1 MLLRTVSDDSVRSSG
16 SLKMGNV
23 TRDDSLK
30 EEENENEP
38 EASTEKDDKI
48 PEDKV
53 LTAALD
59 RADKYEDDPTVEYYD
74 IFISYRRSRVGEA
87 RALYVS
93 LQISRSHGK
102 HSRNL
107 ISISVNKS

>member
-1 MLLRTVSDDSVRSSG
+1 
-16 SLKMGNV
+16 MGNV

-102 HSRNL
+102 HSRTL
-107 ISISVNKS
+107 ISISVNKC

>member
-30 EEENENEP
+30 EENEP
-38 EASTEKDDKI
+38 VASNDKDDKI

-87 RALYVS
+87 RALYV
-93 LQISRSHGK
+93 
-102 HSRNL
+102 
-107 ISISVNKS
+107 

>member
-1 MLLRTVSDDSVRSSG
+1 
-16 SLKMGNV
+16 MGNV

-30 EEENENEP
+30 EENEP
-38 EASTEKDDKI
+38 VASNDKDDKI

-87 RALYVS
+87 RALYV
-93 LQISRSHGK
+93 
-102 HSRNL
+102 
-107 ISISVNKS
+107 